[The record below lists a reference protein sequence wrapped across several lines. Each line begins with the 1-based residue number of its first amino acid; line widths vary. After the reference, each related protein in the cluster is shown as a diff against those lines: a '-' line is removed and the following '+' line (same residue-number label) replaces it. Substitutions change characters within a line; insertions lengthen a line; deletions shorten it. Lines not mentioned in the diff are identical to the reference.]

1 MADIEV
7 RPADDPGSFTVR
19 VTEGGSTTEH
29 LVRVSDA
36 ERGRF
41 GSRYPSAEALVRASF
56 EFLLAR
62 EPKEQILREF
72 DLGMISRYF
81 PEFEREIAR

>member
-1 MADIEV
+1 MADIDV
-7 RPADDPGSFTVR
+7 SRDADAFRVR

-29 LVRVSDA
+29 LVTVSEDTLARLGSGYPNA
-36 ERGRF
+36 E
-41 GSRYPSAEALVRASF
+41 ELVRASF
-56 EFLLAR
+56 GFLLAR

-72 DLGMISRYF
+72 DLDVISRYF